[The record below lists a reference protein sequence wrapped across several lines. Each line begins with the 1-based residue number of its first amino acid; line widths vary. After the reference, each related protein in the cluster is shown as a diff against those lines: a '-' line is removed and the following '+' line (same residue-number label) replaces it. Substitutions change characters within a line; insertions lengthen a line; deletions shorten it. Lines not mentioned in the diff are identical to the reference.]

1 MFGNTAKAA
10 VAAAVAILALAALCA
25 APASDADA
33 SGAFTITDTTGATS
47 EYSGPSDNIIVTG
60 YAATLTLI
68 DAGQASKV
76 YATDQYGKVAFEE
89 KGLEAPRVFSFTF
102 GDNSMLKSNIVEAAD
117 NGFDKERDTVLLT
130 TYTTQFVTSTDNL
143 RDALRSIGFQHVL
156 FYGSIYEYEDIIGI
170 VSDIESI
177 SGSTAGLT
185 ADMRKALA
193 YVTGA
198 VSGLERTDAIF
209 LRYTSAKGWGIGVSG
224 SIGGTLIKV
233 AGGNDL
239 GSEAG
244 ATSTLYNQAKIV
256 EILRNHPGAVVF
268 IDSPYFDTYDGTYES
283 FVKDVL
289 GGNQGDFKLVKMLKT
304 WNNYDPESAEGL
316 VEIAHILHPEA
327 VDGTYE
333 VYGGNGSGSDD
344 DDGSALWIGIAAAVI
359 VVLVAAFLIVRSRKS
374 SR

>member
-1 MFGNTAKAA
+1 MNPSTSKTLTAIA
-10 VAAAVAILALAALCA
+10 VLAVIAAALCA
-25 APASDADA
+25 APSSDADA
-33 SGAFTITDTTGATS
+33 SSFTITDSTGATTD
-47 EYSGPSDNIIVTG
+47 YSGPSDNIIVTG

-68 DAGQASKV
+68 DAGEASKI

-89 KGLEAPRVFSFTF
+89 KGLEAPRVYSFTF
-102 GDNSMLKSNIVEAAD
+102 GDNSVLKSSIIEAAG
-117 NGFDKERDTVLLT
+117 NGFDKEKDTVLLT

-143 RDALRSIGFQHVL
+143 RDALKSVGFQKVL

-177 SGSTAGLT
+177 TGSTAGLT
-185 ADMRKALA
+185 SDMKKALS

-198 VSGLERTDAIF
+198 VSGLEKTDAIF
-209 LRYTSAKGWGIGVSG
+209 LRYSSSKGWGIGVSG

-256 EILRNHPGAVVF
+256 EILGNHPDAVVF
-268 IDSPYFDTYDGTYES
+268 LDSPYFDTYGGTYES

-289 GGNQGDFKLVKMLKT
+289 GGDQGDFRLVKMLKT

-316 VEIAHILHPEA
+316 VEIAHVLHPDA
-327 VDGTYE
+327 VDGTYD
-333 VYGGNGSGSDD
+333 VYGGDGSGSDGD
-344 DDGSALWIGIAAAVI
+344 DDSAALYIGIAAAVI
-359 VVLVAAFLIVRSRKS
+359 IILLAAFLIVRSRKS